1 MAKGTS
7 AKFWNWG
14 DLVPKWLKWLPK
26 LFRTETAVTFA
37 LIFWIIFLLWCL
49 GNIKICH
56 MIITG
61 QIDFPMVT
69 EPIQIVLSVVK
80 TVLTKIL
87 KEWLPEQYDACMNCC
102 EKSIMLCCAKAFF
115 ILTFGRAKT
124 NNIEVAIDRKVAR
137 GWRRPRHCNGMCSGA
152 KDARRRH
159 RKQMRINKRKGMKND
174 IPWFQKPY
182 TCTCKVK

>member
-7 AKFWNWG
+7 GKLWSWS
-14 DLVPKWLKWLPK
+14 VPKWLKWLPK
-26 LFRTETAVTFA
+26 LFRAETAVTFV

-61 QIDFPMVT
+61 QINFPMAT
-69 EPIQIVLSVVK
+69 EPVMMVLSVFK
-80 TVLTKIL
+80 TVAMKIF
-87 KEWLPEQYDACMNCC
+87 KEWLPEQYDECMTRC
-102 EKSIMLCCAKAFF
+102 EKSIVFCCAKAFCV
-115 ILTFGRAKT
+115 LSLGRAQT
-124 NNIEVAIDRKVAR
+124 TNIELAAEKKVGR
-137 GWRRPRHCNGMCSGA
+137 GWRRPRHCDGMCSGA

-159 RKQMRINKRKGMKND
+159 RKQMRINKRKGMKSD